1 MLLLQLLVR
10 LPASENIMF
19 HVSRFLCQKLPIHSY
34 TINTITTII
43 TTITIIIINFKT
55 TIIFS
60 IISIITVIINFA
72 MITII
77 IPVSVSVSSTSE
89 VRVPPWYM
97 NPSEFCLTIFL
108 IFIGFRCNNLWTNI
122 FIDLL
127 LLTLVSF
134 KIFQY
139 FQ

>member
-1 MLLLQLLVR
+1 MLFLQLLVR

-19 HVSRFLCQKLPIHSY
+19 HASRFLCQKLPIHSY
-34 TINTITTII
+34 TINTITIII

-77 IPVSVSVSSTSE
+77 IPVSSTSE